1 MLKTC
6 ANPLTEHALGTNYAG
21 QALMRDT
28 LAGQQ
33 TLTSLA
39 VPYAVLKHL
48 HNVKTHFYCPQT
60 FSIFRFPV

>member
-1 MLKTC
+1 M
-6 ANPLTEHALGTNYAG
+6 ELGTNYAG